1 MNNNNRG
8 RFPPGIGAA
17 GPGLDPNFQSR
28 NPNPNPQPQQYLQ
41 SRTPFPQQPQ
51 TQPPQYL
58 QSQPDAQQ
66 SVQQAY
72 PQQFQQQQQQQQ
84 QQWSRR
90 AQLPSD
96 PSYVDEVEKTVQSE
110 ANNDSK

>member
-8 RFPPGIGAA
+8 RFPPGIGAVA
-17 GPGLDPNFQSR
+17 PDPNFQLR
-28 NPNPNPQPQQYLQ
+28 NPNPQQL
-41 SRTPFPQQPQ
+41 Q
-51 TQPPQYL
+51 TQ
-58 QSQPDAQQ
+58 QSPTWNQQQPDAQHYG
-66 SVQQAY
+66 Y
-72 PQQFQQQQQQQQ
+72 PQNNSQQIQQQ

-90 AQLPSD
+90 VQLAGD